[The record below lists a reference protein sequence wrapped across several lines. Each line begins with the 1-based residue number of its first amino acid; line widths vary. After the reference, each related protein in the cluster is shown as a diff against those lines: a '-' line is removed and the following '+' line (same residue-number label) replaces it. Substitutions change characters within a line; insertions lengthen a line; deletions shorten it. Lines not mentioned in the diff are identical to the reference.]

1 MVLVALDLDGTA
13 LDSNGKLSQS
23 VAEAIRQRAKSKK
36 YIFAFCSGRPLSGV
50 LPHAQAVGMQRII
63 MFSPMVLWFKMVLVI
78 DWLRSFWIFRRI
90 KN

>member
-50 LPHAQAVGMQRII
+50 LPHAQAVGIAENYHVLAN
-63 MFSPMVLWFKMVLVI
+63 VLWFKMVLVI